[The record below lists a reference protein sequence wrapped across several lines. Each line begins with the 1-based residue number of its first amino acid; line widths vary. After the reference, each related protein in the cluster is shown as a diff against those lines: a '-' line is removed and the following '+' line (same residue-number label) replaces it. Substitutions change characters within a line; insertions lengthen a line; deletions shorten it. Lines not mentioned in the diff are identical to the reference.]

1 MNPIILSF
9 VLLFFCFLSFFIS
22 RKIKKKNSKMKEHH
36 KIQKGKITYTDL
48 NKPANIFFSK
58 KYRIAGKPDYIIKKN
73 DIYIPVELKTGSNNK
88 PMKNHIFQLAS
99 YCHLL
104 EENYGT
110 FVPYGILV
118 YNNQRSYEIKYNPR
132 IRYELESTINKMRQ
146 TIKTGNIVRN
156 HNDILRCKNC
166 SMKKYCKEKITL

>member
-1 MNPIILSF
+1 
-9 VLLFFCFLSFFIS
+9 
-22 RKIKKKNSKMKEHH
+22 MKENHN
-36 KIQKGKITYTDL
+36 IQKGKITYTDL
-48 NKPANIFFSK
+48 NRPAKIFFSK

-73 DIYIPVELKTGSNNK
+73 DSYIPVELKTGRNNK
-88 PMKNHIFQLAS
+88 PKKNHIFQLAS

-132 IRYELESTINKMRQ
+132 VRYELESTIKKMRQ
-146 TIKTGNIVRN
+146 AIKTGSIVRN
-156 HNDILRCKNC
+156 HNNILRCKNC
-166 SMKKYCKEKITL
+166 SMKKYCKEKVTL